1 MELHHLGHSTLLVAT
16 ARARVLVDPG
26 ALATDWHDV
35 ADVDLVVVTHQHR
48 DHLDPEALSDW
59 LDRNPGTPVVADHQT
74 AELLAGIGVDAGVL
88 RPGGTR
94 QVGDLSVQGV
104 GGDHAVIHPAIPTI
118 ANVGVLVVEDGGPRL
133 LHPGDSHDAVPDGV
147 DVLALPIAAPWTS
160 MAATATFARRI
171 EADHIVPIHD
181 AILSPAGRQIHLA
194 LVDRLVRGRL
204 RDLADAGPTTL

>member
-1 MELHHLGHSTLLVAT
+1 MDLHHLGHSTLLVST

-26 ALATDWHDV
+26 ALSTAWHDV
-35 ADVDLVVVTHQHR
+35 GDVDLVVVTHQHR
-48 DHLDPEALSDW
+48 DHLDPEELVKYLARHTDAA
-59 LDRNPGTPVVADHQT
+59 VVGDHQS
-74 AELLAGIGVDAGVL
+74 AELLAGHGVEAAVL

-94 QVGDLSVQGV
+94 QVGDLAIQGV

-118 ANVGVLVVEDGGPRL
+118 ANVGVLVAEDGGPRL

-160 MAATATFARRI
+160 MAATATFARRV

-181 AILSPAGRQIHLA
+181 AILSPAGREIHVA

-204 RDLADAGPTTL
+204 QDLADAGPTTL